1 MLPSIIQPPH
11 IWCLTLLIALINIS
25 VEPAVMQNCVASVT
39 TEIGFSNGYHIKTSI
54 VQWVKIM
61 IALMAMDHESQERV
75 FNYVT
80 N

>member
-1 MLPSIIQPPH
+1 
-11 IWCLTLLIALINIS
+11 
-25 VEPAVMQNCVASVT
+25 MQNCVASVT
-39 TEIGFSNGYHIKTSI
+39 TEIGFSNGYHIETSI

>member
-1 MLPSIIQPPH
+1 
-11 IWCLTLLIALINIS
+11 
-25 VEPAVMQNCVASVT
+25 MQNCVASVT
-39 TEIGFSNGYHIKTSI
+39 TEIGFSGYHKETSI

>member
-1 MLPSIIQPPH
+1 
-11 IWCLTLLIALINIS
+11 
-25 VEPAVMQNCVASVT
+25 MQNCVASVT
-39 TEIGFSNGYHIKTSI
+39 TEIGFSNGYHKGTS
-54 VQWVKIM
+54 